1 VSSDSPRW
9 SPRDSD
15 AEVGAELL
23 SESDI
28 HRRVRALGAAITAD
42 YVGRQPLLVGVLRGA
57 VIFLS
62 DLVRAIE
69 LPTEIDF
76 LAVSSYGESTTSS
89 GVVRI
94 VKDLETELSGRD
106 VILVEDIIDS
116 GLTLRFLLANLHAR
130 GPASVAVAA
139 LIVRELIDV
148 PPEVRYQGF
157 TLPPTWVVGY
167 GLDAGQRNRH
177 LRAIHAYV
185 PPAAAE

>member
-1 VSSDSPRW
+1 MSW
-9 SPRDSD
+9 KPRDSAVDVGDVLVSEEQID
-15 AEVGAELL
+15 A
-23 SESDI
+23 
-28 HRRVRALGAAITAD
+28 RVRTLGAAITAD
-42 YVGRQPLLVGVLRGA
+42 FAGRQPLLVGVLKGA

-62 DLVRAIE
+62 DLLRAID

-94 VKDLETELSGRD
+94 VKDLDAELLGRD

-116 GLTLRFLLANLHAR
+116 GLTLRFLLENLRAR
-130 GPASVAVAA
+130 HPASLAVAA
-139 LIVRELIDV
+139 LLVREGVDV
-148 PPEVRYQGF
+148 PTEVRYVGF

-185 PPAAAE
+185 GP